1 MTRSTFS
8 PNAFRLHFM
17 LWGWGWLSS
26 LSLLGGGAVMAQAP
40 SREVLPTVTTE
51 PLSTVASE
59 PTPAMPAVPLL
70 PELPESQFAAPAT
83 KTPIGP
89 AVNLTRPTQTSTDF
103 DGGPGLI
110 VLKQRSSGCQTT
122 LVTGQDIPDRL
133 CAAAAV
139 PPRRTDYPLSR
150 ATANQGRSVGAVIN
164 AVSDRP
170 PGTPLLSSLVNGYN
184 HQIWPLIRLGN
195 GNRQLLFP
203 LSIPAPISSMFGWRR
218 HPITGDQRFHAG
230 TDLAAP
236 LGTPVL
242 AAYAGRVVLADWLG
256 GYGLAV
262 ALEHGKGSQQTLYA
276 HLSQLFVQPGDVIK
290 QGDVIGRVGSTG
302 NSTGP
307 HLHFEVRQLTPE
319 GWVAMDAGEQ
329 LEYALAQLVKALQVA
344 EAKTDRG

>member
-1 MTRSTFS
+1 
-8 PNAFRLHFM
+8 M

-40 SREVLPTVTTE
+40 SREALPKVTME
-51 PLSTVASE
+51 PLSTMVSQ

-70 PELPESQFAAPAT
+70 PELPESQFAAPAA

-89 AVNLTRPTQTSTDF
+89 AVNLTRPTQASTDF
-103 DGGPGLI
+103 DAGPSLI

-122 LVTGQDIPDRL
+122 LVTGQAIPDRL
-133 CAAAAV
+133 CAVAGV

-150 ATANQGRSVGAVIN
+150 ATVDRGRSVGAIIN
-164 AVSDRP
+164 AVRDRP
-170 PGTPLLSSLVNGYN
+170 PGTPLLSSLVNGY
-184 HQIWPLIRLGN
+184 HRRIRPLIQLSH

-218 HPITGDQRFHAG
+218 HPITGDHRFHAG

-276 HLSQLFVQPGDVIK
+276 HLSQLFVRPGDVIK
-290 QGDVIGRVGSTG
+290 QGEVIGRVGSTG

-307 HLHFEVRQLTPE
+307 HLHFELRQLTPE

-329 LEYALAQLVKALQVA
+329 LEYALTQLVRALQVA
-344 EAKTDRG
+344 QVNANHS

>member
-1 MTRSTFS
+1 MTRSPVS
-8 PNAFRLHFM
+8 PNALLLHFT
-17 LWGWGWLSS
+17 LLGWGWLSS

-70 PELPESQFAAPAT
+70 PELPESQFAAPAV

-89 AVNLTRPTQTSTDF
+89 AVNLTRPTPASTDF
-103 DGGPGLI
+103 DAGPGLI

-122 LVTGQDIPDRL
+122 LVTGQSVPDRL
-133 CAAAAV
+133 CAAAEV

-150 ATANQGRSVGAVIN
+150 ATVDRGRSVGAFIN
-164 AVSDRP
+164 SISDRAT
-170 PGTPLLSSLVNGYN
+170 GTPLLSSLVNSYN
-184 HQIWPLIRLGN
+184 RRIRALIRLDN

-218 HPITGDQRFHAG
+218 HPITGDYRFHAG

-262 ALEHGKGSQQTLYA
+262 ALDHDKGTQQTLYA
-276 HLSQLFVQPGDVIK
+276 HLSQLFVRPGDVIK
-290 QGDVIGRVGSTG
+290 QGEVIGRVGSTG

-307 HLHFEVRQLTPE
+307 HLHFEVRQLTPD
-319 GWVAMDAGEQ
+319 GWVARDAGEQ
-329 LEYALAQLVKALQVA
+329 LEYALAQLVRALQVA
-344 EAKTDRG
+344 QAKAERG